1 MRALSTLLRDPR
13 VSMTLGRTRLAA
25 RHLGVRNPA
34 GTLTRSTGVSVSD
47 EALVA
52 GMASS
57 DREAAAAF
65 VRRYQRRVF
74 GLAFAILGDRDGAS
88 DVAQEA
94 FVRVWRH
101 AAVFD
106 ARRGNVSTWLLTIT
120 RNLAVDAVRVRRAV
134 PVDPVVLAT
143 MNVPAGEPLP
153 GGDVVLPAELQRLRA
168 AMGKLPAEQRRA
180 LLLAAYGLSAREIG
194 ERDGVPLGTV
204 KTRIRTALGRLRSS
218 LEVRDG

>member
-1 MRALSTLLRDPR
+1 
-13 VSMTLGRTRLAA
+13 V
-25 RHLGVRNPA
+25 N
-34 GTLTRSTGVSVSD
+34 VSD

-65 VRRYQRRVF
+65 VRRYQGRVF
-74 GLAFAILGDRDGAS
+74 GLAFAILGDRDEAS

-101 AAVFD
+101 AAIFD
-106 ARRGNVSTWLLTIT
+106 ARRGTVSTWLLTIT
-120 RNLAVDAVRVRRAV
+120 RNLAVDAVRLRRAV

-143 MNVPAGEPLP
+143 LDVPAGEPLP

-168 AMGKLPAEQRRA
+168 AIVKLPAEQRRA

-194 ERDGVPLGTV
+194 ERDDLPLGTV
-204 KTRIRTALGRLRSS
+204 KTRIRTALLRLRSS
-218 LEVRDG
+218 LEVRGG

>member
-1 MRALSTLLRDPR
+1 M
-13 VSMTLGRTRLAA
+13 
-25 RHLGVRNPA
+25 
-34 GTLTRSTGVSVSD
+34 SVSD

-57 DREAAAAF
+57 DHEAAAAF

-74 GLAFAILGDRDGAS
+74 GLALAVLGDRDAAS

-106 ARRGNVSTWLLTIT
+106 AQRGNVSTWLLTIT
-120 RNLAVDAVRVRRAV
+120 RNLALDALRLRRAV

-143 MNVPAGEPLP
+143 LDVPAGEPLP
-153 GGDVVLPAELQRLRA
+153 GGEVVLPAELQRLRA
-168 AMGKLPAEQRRA
+168 ALAALPAEQRRA
-180 LLLAAYGLSAREIG
+180 FLLAAYGLSAREIG
-194 ERDGVPLGTV
+194 ERDDVPLGTV
-204 KTRIRTALGRLRSS
+204 KTRIRTAHLRLRSS
-218 LEVRDG
+218 LEVPDA